1 MRRREGGE
9 GEEQE
14 GWTLRHEGG
23 FSKKSI
29 YSFRLSTPMD
39 YLHCNRGKERTMKR
53 NSVIVKISHLPQ

>member
-1 MRRREGGE
+1 MDSVPRHEGGGEEEKEE

-39 YLHCNRGKERTMKR
+39 YLHCNRGKRG
-53 NSVIVKISHLPQ
+53 Q